1 MTCSLPKHTLLAFLL
16 TAMIYLVFVSFI
28 SYPVTTLL
36 KPIPIICLIV
46 GVLQMN
52 VLSRAKTF
60 IVLALSFSLLG
71 DVVLTL
77 PVSLTLELGIGC
89 FLLAHCF
96 YITLFLKA
104 FRYQFSHFVYYL
116 PVLLVMIISA
126 NILIP
131 ALGFLLIPVVIYF
144 CILMFMVFSA
154 FQVNQQGL
162 LIAMGALSFMISDLI
177 LGFNLFIY
185 PQMNVPIFIMFSYY
199 IAQLLLT
206 WGLVKVF
213 RQTEPLPSL
222 STEEMKLMFDLD

>member
-1 MTCSLPKHTLLAFLL
+1 
-16 TAMIYLVFVSFI
+16 
-28 SYPVTTLL
+28 
-36 KPIPIICLIV
+36 
-46 GVLQMN
+46 
-52 VLSRAKTF
+52 
-60 IVLALSFSLLG
+60 
-71 DVVLTL
+71 
-77 PVSLTLELGIGC
+77 
-89 FLLAHCF
+89 
-96 YITLFLKA
+96 
-104 FRYQFSHFVYYL
+104 
-116 PVLLVMIISA
+116 
-126 NILIP
+126 
-131 ALGFLLIPVVIYF
+131 
-144 CILMFMVFSA
+144 MVFSA